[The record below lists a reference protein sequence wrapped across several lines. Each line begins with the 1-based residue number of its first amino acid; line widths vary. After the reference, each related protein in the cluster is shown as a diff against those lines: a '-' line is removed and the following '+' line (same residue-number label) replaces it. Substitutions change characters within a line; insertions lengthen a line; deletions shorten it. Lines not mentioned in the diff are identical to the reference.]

1 MNMAK
6 INQDDASQTPP
17 NLPLSGEEQSGAL
30 LENGGEDRVMVSYHI
45 GPAEIR
51 YYGRDWQREV
61 AQPVSA
67 EDWAAM
73 QVRGDFNEFNFSEE

>member
-1 MNMAK
+1 
-6 INQDDASQTPP
+6 
-17 NLPLSGEEQSGAL
+17 
-30 LENGGEDRVMVSYHI
+30 MVSYHI